1 MAQEI
6 IEIGG
11 LVIDVSWWPYLFWL
25 IKCFFI
31 FLTISFTAGIILILY
46 RVEDGFKVRIK
57 EIIVEAFEDGKLSKN
72 KIKKQWESVILDIES
87 ENPDDYKNAVISA
100 EKLFNRVLKVA
111 NFSGDNVEQKLRKIP
126 EGQLELKDEI
136 VWSSNLKEKIVN
148 DPNFEVDPEEAKRAV
163 NVFEKTL
170 KEMGVL

>member
-11 LVIDVSWWPYLFWL
+11 LTIDVSWWPYLFWL

-46 RVEDGFKVRIK
+46 RVEDGFKIRIK
-57 EIIVEAFEDGKLSKN
+57 EIIAEAIEDGKLSKS
-72 KIKKQWESVILDIES
+72 KIQKQWESISLDVES
-87 ENPDDYKNAVISA
+87 KDPDDYKNAVILA

-111 NFSGDNVEQKLRKIP
+111 NFSGDSVEQKLRKIP

-136 VWSSNLKEKIVN
+136 VWSSKLRERIVN
-148 DPNFEVDPEEAKRAV
+148 NPSFDVDPEEAKRAIS
-163 NVFEKTL
+163 VFEKTL